1 MASGAPMIKL
11 GDASIAAPFT
21 CRSKALTSVCDIVRL
36 GRSTLVTTLMMY
48 KILALNCLTSAYS
61 MSVLQTDGVRLGE
74 KQMILSGVI
83 LSVCFMC
90 MARSKPTSQLCPQRP
105 VTRVFHPYMIST
117 VFLQFALHLHSM
129 MQTVAMVSQVDLAT
143 VLDMKKNVQNEK
155 FKPTLLNSTMFLTTT
170 LMSGITFA
178 VNYPGKPFME
188 RLYKNR
194 VMFIALIILI
204 VVIFT
209 FALQSDPELNT
220 MFEIVAFPSKQ
231 FRQRFTSLLIRDVVG
246 SFMID
251 FICQRLFT
259 NG

>member
-1 MASGAPMIKL
+1 MQKEKNAAKAAAPPPPTNVMTGSDLLMESLFNADEDMMASGAPMIKL

-129 MQTVAMVSQVDLAT
+129 MQTVAMVS
-143 VLDMKKNVQNEK
+143 
-155 FKPTLLNSTMFLTTT
+155 
-170 LMSGITFA
+170 
-178 VNYPGKPFME
+178 
-188 RLYKNR
+188 
-194 VMFIALIILI
+194 
-204 VVIFT
+204 
-209 FALQSDPELNT
+209 
-220 MFEIVAFPSKQ
+220 
-231 FRQRFTSLLIRDVVG
+231 
-246 SFMID
+246 
-251 FICQRLFT
+251 
-259 NG
+259 